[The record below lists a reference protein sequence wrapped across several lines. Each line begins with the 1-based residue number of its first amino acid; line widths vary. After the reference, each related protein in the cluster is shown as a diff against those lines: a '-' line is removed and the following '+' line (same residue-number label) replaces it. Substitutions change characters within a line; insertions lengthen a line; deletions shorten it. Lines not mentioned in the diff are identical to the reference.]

1 LFFIVCWHKEEEKY
15 ISSTVADGHPHHC
28 QMIGKEQ
35 TDKHLRLVRGKTLL
49 SIVLQ
54 FCTETK
60 HVLNTLPVS

>member
-1 LFFIVCWHKEEEKY
+1 
-15 ISSTVADGHPHHC
+15 
-28 QMIGKEQ
+28 MIGKEQ